1 MKPNLF
7 FWPEKHKV
15 KEMCVAYFQARALI
29 KNPRLAAIN
38 CQERKAFAVPYAKLL
53 PISVLFS
60 LRATFWGTVEAIK
73 MPAGRQALQNAKFVT
88 KEILKQLA
96 TANRVGRTK
105 DLGVSSGMLLRF
117 R

>member
-29 KNPRLAAIN
+29 KKPLDWPPLIAR
-38 CQERKAFAVPYAKLL
+38 RKAFAVPYAKLL

-96 TANRVGRTK
+96 TANRVGR
-105 DLGVSSGMLLRF
+105 GENQGFPQVCC
-117 R
+117 